1 MSGLASPDGR
11 GPDTAPAASTPAQ
24 ATTARQVVDGPAGA
38 VELLVDAPRGEP
50 VGVVL
55 VAHPQPL
62 LGGSAE
68 HKIPQLLARAARD
81 LGWLAVRPNFR
92 GVGGSAGTHDHGT
105 GETED
110 LLAVVD
116 RLRAERPWAPLALVG
131 FSFGAFV
138 QARVATRLAADG
150 RPADAVVLAGMP
162 VGTVDTGRH
171 YAVDPLPAGTLVVH
185 GEHDDR
191 VRLAAVLDWAAGH
204 GQPVT
209 VVPAT
214 DHFFKGRLPVLRAL
228 VEGALRA
235 AAR

>member
-1 MSGLASPDGR
+1 MNDAPPPPSSSSPSA
-11 GPDTAPAASTPAQ
+11 APQ
-24 ATTARQVVDGPAGA
+24 RRRVDGPVGPI
-38 VELLVDAPRGEP
+38 ELLVDAPRGEP
-50 VGVVL
+50 VGTVL

-62 LGGSAE
+62 LGGSAD

-92 GVGGSAGTHDHGT
+92 GVGGTAGTHDHGV

-116 RLRAERPWAPLALVG
+116 ALRVERPWAPLALVG
-131 FSFGAFV
+131 FSFGAWV

-150 RPADAVVLAGMP
+150 RPAAAVALAGMP

-171 YAVDPLPAGTLVVH
+171 YEVDTLPPGTLVVH

-191 VRLAAVLDWAAGH
+191 VRLAAVLDWAAAS

-214 DHFFKGRLPVLRAL
+214 DHFFKGRLPVLRGL
-228 VEGALRA
+228 VETALRA
-235 AAR
+235 ASR

>member
-1 MSGLASPDGR
+1 MSDAALPSPASSPAA
-11 GPDTAPAASTPAQ
+11 TAATAAPAATG
-24 ATTARQVVDGPAGA
+24 RRVVAGA
-38 VELLVDAPRGEP
+38 VGDIELLLDAPRGEP
-50 VGVVL
+50 AGVAL

-68 HKIPQLLARAARD
+68 HKIPQLLARAARE

-92 GVGGSAGTHDHGT
+92 GVGGSAGTHDHGE

-116 RLRAERPWAPLALVG
+116 ALRAERPWAPLALVG
-131 FSFGAFV
+131 FSFGAYV
-138 QARVATRLAADG
+138 QARVATRLAAEG
-150 RPADAVVLAGMP
+150 RPAAAAILAGMP

-171 YAVDPLPAGTLVVH
+171 YAVDALPPGALVVH

-191 VRLAAVLDWAAGH
+191 VRLAAVLHWAAAH

-214 DHFFKGRLPVLRAL
+214 DHFFKGRLPMLRAL